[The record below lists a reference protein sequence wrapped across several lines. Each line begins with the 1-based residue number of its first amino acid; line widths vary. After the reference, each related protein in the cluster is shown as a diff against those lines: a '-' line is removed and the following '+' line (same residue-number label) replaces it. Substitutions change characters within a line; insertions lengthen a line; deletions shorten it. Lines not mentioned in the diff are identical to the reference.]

1 MSHEQKD
8 SHREGI
14 KKPVSIEQQAGI
26 LKDKEK
32 TDLENRIVDTL
43 KSLNSHMTKKE
54 ILALIQ
60 RIEVGK

>member
-14 KKPVSIEQQAGI
+14 KKQIPIEQQAGI

-43 KSLNSHMTKKE
+43 KNLSSHMTKKE